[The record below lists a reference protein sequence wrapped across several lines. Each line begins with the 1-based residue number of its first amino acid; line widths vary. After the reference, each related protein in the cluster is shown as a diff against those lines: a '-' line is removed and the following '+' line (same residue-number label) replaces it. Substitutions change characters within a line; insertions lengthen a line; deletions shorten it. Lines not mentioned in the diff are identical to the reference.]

1 MVVWGKWTNKMASGA
16 IGTNRSDFMKRLKA
30 TLKIA
35 EKLKIIMKKK
45 NIRACRCVCP
55 DCKKYIHAKLYGP
68 KDHIHMYCETV
79 TCHRLME

>member
-1 MVVWGKWTNKMASGA
+1 MVVWGKWNNKMPGA
-16 IGTNRSDFMKRLKA
+16 VSANKLDFMKRIKA

-55 DCKKYIHAKLYGP
+55 DCGKHIHARLLGP